1 MKNKRNKAYFSTTWS
16 LLEFYLIS
24 TSRTRHSTVPE
35 QEQPSRTWIHYSY
48 ETGRCPLFDFWSP
61 VMFWFIFFFHFN
73 IRIETFMRADFMK
86 GKENALLKSF
96 LGNVI
101 PEIASNY
108 RWANFLIF
116 LLKELG
122 LRVVRIQFE

>member
-1 MKNKRNKAYFSTTWS
+1 
-16 LLEFYLIS
+16 
-24 TSRTRHSTVPE
+24 
-35 QEQPSRTWIHYSY
+35 
-48 ETGRCPLFDFWSP
+48 
-61 VMFWFIFFFHFN
+61 
-73 IRIETFMRADFMK
+73 MRADFMK

>member
-1 MKNKRNKAYFSTTWS
+1 M
-16 LLEFYLIS
+16 
-24 TSRTRHSTVPE
+24 
-35 QEQPSRTWIHYSY
+35 Q
-48 ETGRCPLFDFWSP
+48 
-61 VMFWFIFFFHFN
+61 
-73 IRIETFMRADFMK
+73 ADFMK

-116 LLKELG
+116 LKEPG